1 MLTLYRYTYIGC
13 ASAYVYTIYVHTYI
27 YIYIIHSFIHTCLH
41 ISEYY
46 IHTGCASGQVL
57 LYDLGPAKARI
68 AKRASAGSVPA
79 DAGALKEEA
88 SKIVKHVMASSIG
101 VRMCS
106 PP

>member
-1 MLTLYRYTYIGC
+1 VGHSISRKSHAFNTGC
-13 ASAYVYTIYVHTYI
+13 ASGQLLLYDFTCFTYYI
-27 YIYIIHSFIHTCLH
+27 Y
-41 ISEYY
+41 
-46 IHTGCASGQVL
+46 TGCASGQVL

-68 AKRASAGSVPA
+68 AKKASAGSVQA

-101 VRMCS
+101 IRMCS